1 MATLF
6 NCTETSYESNRGQNV
21 SLSPWKLWKP
31 FALFCGE
38 CIAAKSFDS
47 VNFSEKN
54 FKFAMLI
61 IKFYHIN
68 EDHRRKKNSG
78 LYVIRTLD
86 LSPVLEFLDSLR
98 PSSTNWM
105 IRVQRLNHT
114 STTTSCVRLQDYSQ
128 FKIKFI
134 VP

>member
-68 EDHRRKKNSG
+68 EDHRRKKKFRLARDSNPWPQPCSG
-78 LYVIRTLD
+78 VFR
-86 LSPVLEFLDSLR
+86 LSQAQFNKLNDT
-98 PSSTNWM
+98 SSTVESHVYHHFLCK
-105 IRVQRLNHT
+105 IT
-114 STTTSCVRLQDYSQ
+114 GLQS
-128 FKIKFI
+128 I
-134 VP
+134 